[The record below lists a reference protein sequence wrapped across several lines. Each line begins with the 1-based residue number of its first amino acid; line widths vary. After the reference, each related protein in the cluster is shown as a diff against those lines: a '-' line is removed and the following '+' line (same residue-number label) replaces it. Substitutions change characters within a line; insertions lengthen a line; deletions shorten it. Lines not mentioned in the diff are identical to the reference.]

1 MGLKTVALTGAVL
14 ATMGLTTGAAA
25 QAFAATHTTV
35 RAASQSVPPQI
46 AHRGDDD
53 PLNDACRFLSPEKA
67 ALAEGNACS
76 IGLGLG
82 HVAGV

>member
-25 QAFAATHTTV
+25 HAFAATHTTV
-35 RAASQSVPPQI
+35 HAAPHGISPQI
-46 AHRGDDD
+46 APRGDDD

-67 ALAEGNACS
+67 ALAEGNTCA

-82 HVAGV
+82 QVPGA